1 MIKKLRLNEIRID
14 GGTQPRVEI
23 NNALVK
29 EYADEIKI
37 KKNFPPLDVF
47 YDGKSYWLVDGF
59 HRRHAYAR
67 EGVSQVDCQI
77 TEGTLEEAR
86 WASLSK
92 NHAHGLRRTNED
104 KREAVKTALKMK
116 PELSDHALAEHCGV
130 DHKTVATIR
139 SQLGNFPT
147 CPPPTEDQKR
157 IGKDGKKYPAP
168 PLPPPTEDDELFE
181 KAREWYKNTP
191 EYENMAGGKMLV
203 RNISGLQKALNLSRE
218 KATELFDR
226 ICDEKFADAK
236 PPPPKP
242 PKNTKTDEAPEK
254 PLDSIG
260 REIPAEAMEVWSRR
274 HEAQDILRH
283 VSEIRAAIKKAQD
296 SRDIL
301 WAEINLNDMHAQI
314 DNLYAQLKPLVPEYV
329 CPGCQGLADCR
340 LCNGRRMVSKFRWD
354 TVVTEIQKKRAT
366 DEAKKLSEK
375 RR

>member
-29 EYADEIKI
+29 EYADEIKSNRSSWFRI
-37 KKNFPPLDVF
+37 KKIFPPLDVF

-67 EGVSQVDCQI
+67 EGVAQVDCQI
-77 TEGTLEEAR
+77 TDGTLEEAR

-104 KREAVKTALKMK
+104 KREAVKTALKLK
-116 PELSDHALAEHCGV
+116 PELSDRAIAEWCGV
-130 DHKTVATIR
+130 SDKTVSAARAEIPHLKTP
-139 SQLGNFPT
+139 SQPQT
-147 CPPPTEDQKR
+147 R
-157 IGKDGKKYPAP
+157 IGKDGKNYPAP
-168 PLPPPTEDDELFE
+168 PPCPPQPED
-181 KAREWYKNTP
+181 
-191 EYENMAGGKMLV
+191 G
-203 RNISGLQKALNLSRE
+203 
-218 KATELFDR
+218 
-226 ICDEKFADAK
+226 
-236 PPPPKP
+236 PPKIMQFP
-242 PKNTKTDEAPEK
+242 PVPVEPEK
-254 PLDSIG
+254 PKVPPVPVDGIG
-260 REIPAEAMEVWSRR
+260 RPIPSTAMETWARR
-274 HEAQDILRH
+274 HEAQEVLRH

-375 RR
+375 RS

>member
-168 PLPPPTEDDELFE
+168 PVQDE
-181 KAREWYKNTP
+181 P
-191 EYENMAGGKMLV
+191 EN
-203 RNISGLQKALNLSRE
+203 SQKVLN
-218 KATELFDR
+218 F
-226 ICDEKFADAK
+226 
-236 PPPPKP
+236 PPPPEP
-242 PKNTKTDEAPEK
+242 PEEPKTPPVPVDA
-254 PLDSIG
+254 IG
-260 REIPAEAMEVWSRR
+260 RPIPLEAQEVWSRR